1 VEAPDEPPVRVVLER
16 GAHESQGVGLVF
28 PCRQF
33 PGLSLVAAVPSERG
47 EEGGSGDSRCD
58 CDVQLFVELEDDLA
72 EGREERVGFG

>member
-47 EEGGSGDSRCD
+47 EEGGGKTGK
-58 CDVQLFVELEDDLA
+58 EK
-72 EGREERVGFG
+72 GGVGTHVATAMFSSS